1 MEETFERAVELHK
14 NTPPNWYYQSL
25 RVDPLQKYW
34 HRNRFTEVAR
44 LVEPAGGQVLDI
56 GCADGVFSKVIF
68 NKSKADKY
76 IGIDV
81 IKTSIDWAK
90 HHWKREKKM
99 KFMVGDAH
107 KLNFKSGTFN
117 AVFAMEVLEHVVN
130 PKKVL
135 TEVKR
140 ILKKGGYGIFLVP
153 SDSLLFRIV
162 WFLWLHFYPRGWVWR
177 DTHIQTYRNNYL
189 PRVCREAGFKIEVDR
204 KFNLGMLHLV
214 KVRKV

>member
-1 MEETFERAVELHK
+1 MDKTFKKAVELHK

-25 RVDPLQKYW
+25 RIDPFQKYW
-34 HRNRFTEVAR
+34 HWRRFSEVSK
-44 LVEPAGGQVLDI
+44 LVEPNGGNVLDI

-68 NKSKADKY
+68 DKSKANKY
-76 IGIDV
+76 VGIDV
-81 IKTSIDWAK
+81 IKTSVDWARK
-90 HHWKREKKM
+90 HWRREKKM
-99 KFMVGDAH
+99 KFLVGDAH
-107 KLNFKSGTFN
+107 NLKFKSGTFD

-135 TEVKR
+135 KEIKR
-140 ILKKGGYGIFLVP
+140 ILKKGGYGVFLVP

-162 WFLWLHFYPRGWVWR
+162 WFIWLHFYPRGWVWR

-189 PRVCREAGFKIEVDR
+189 TRVCKEAGFKIEVNK
-204 KFNLGMLHLV
+204 KFNLGMLHLI